1 MQNCDPCFTRNHTV
15 SFYSFHLKTDAI
27 SVDKVDIMP
36 VFPQTML
43 YYSKVDK
50 PFETKFHLRMEVTNR
65 ASTDISFSLRP
76 NINIRVSTDNIIG
89 QCYDNDNL
97 GLMKYVRLNCGNTI
111 RPTPIKSLS
120 HC

>member
-1 MQNCDPCFTRNHTV
+1 
-15 SFYSFHLKTDAI
+15 
-27 SVDKVDIMP
+27 MP

-76 NINIRVSTDNIIG
+76 NINIRVSTDSI
-89 QCYDNDNL
+89 
-97 GLMKYVRLNCGNTI
+97 
-111 RPTPIKSLS
+111 S
-120 HC
+120 